1 MLMYL
6 HTLMY
11 TRYKHIHIHRAA
23 DRSAGN
29 NEDSMLGNKE
39 VMKVFYV
46 IIKTDYI
53 TDPN

>member
-1 MLMYL
+1 
-6 HTLMY
+6 MY
-11 TRYKHIHIHRAA
+11 THIYTVTYKHIHIHRAA